1 MEEPWDEIMGPP
13 PGKPADYQ
21 PERHAPSRD
30 PPETVIRSV
39 APGSSPPPAALFR
52 SSASTGSV
60 NATTLPADAAAVGI
74 SQRWSQY
81 EADPDSTR
89 AATSQ
94 AVYMASNAALLRS
107 EHSRA
112 ASSFAADDME
122 VSAALVSSPNDV
134 YMQQFRDTCGTVTP
148 RSFDPQD
155 DEDGDDKSTDSAI
168 GREYDAR
175 HHDHI
180 RQEALRMLEVADAD
194 ANYSVHRT
202 ITGGFM
208 AQPKPL
214 GQQRGR
220 AARSALQGLNFVA
233 NANRTKRFGNYTD
246 VTSTQ
251 TPPTRD
257 DLEYGEFDRRNDCVV
272 DVIGL
277 ENRCASTAAASTTSE
292 SAKSWS
298 SRYSIDSTM
307 LAMSGGAM
315 KQKLDRMDRDHSM
328 ERFSAGNLFR
338 SSPTKSPKI
347 FGSGFDFRQ
356 NHVFGKQKVT
366 IPTDNLQPVWN
377 GTDDSTETPLHRAK
391 TWQEQLYYKK
401 QQQRRWLLCLALVLL
416 CVIVPLVSILSVRRS
431 RTIGTTATQNNSSSN
446 TAGQGTTDNGSDNPT
461 SESDMHQP
469 VTFLVATDTP
479 HTPEQEKKL
488 KQDLATA
495 SKKASFAVHLGNIQ
509 DPKVTNCTDETYVHV
524 ASLLEDASPLR
535 MFVVPGQQDWNDCPD
550 PDAAW
555 TSWTD
560 NFELLDEKWRGVGNV
575 EDIHMYRQKH
585 IFENWGFVEQGVLFL
600 GLHIVNGQVPDAAE
614 FADRND
620 YNYRWVMGMS
630 IEHRMSIR
638 AVVVFGNGYEELPE
652 NKQLFDRLKHFWA
665 SYEHP
670 SLYVHSWKGTEAT
683 GTYGL
688 FFADLDPV
696 PAVRVKNDPK
706 KGPVLITVGFG
717 ENPFT
722 LP

>member
-13 PGKPADYQ
+13 PGKPVGYQ
-21 PERHAPSRD
+21 PERHTPSRD
-30 PPETVIRSV
+30 PPEMVVRSV
-39 APGSSPPPAALFR
+39 TPGSSPPPAALFR
-52 SSASTGSV
+52 SSVS
-60 NATTLPADAAAVGI
+60 ATTLPADADASTVGI

-81 EADPDSTR
+81 EADPDSAR

-107 EHSRA
+107 EHSRG
-112 ASSFAADDME
+112 ASSFAAEDME
-122 VSAALVSSPNDV
+122 VSATLVSSPNDM
-134 YMQQFRDTCGTVTP
+134 YMQQFS
-148 RSFDPQD
+148 SFDPQD

-194 ANYSVHRT
+194 AHYSVHRT

-233 NANRTKRFGNYTD
+233 NANRSKRFGNYTD

-257 DLEYGEFDRRNDCVV
+257 DLEYGEFGGRSDCVV

-277 ENRCASTAAASTTSE
+277 ENRSAYSAAASTTTE

-377 GTDDSTETPLHRAK
+377 GTDDASEAPLHRAK

-401 QQQRRWLLCLALVLL
+401 QQQRRWLLCLVLVLL

-431 RTIGTTATQNNSSSN
+431 RTIGTTATQNSNSDN
-446 TAGQGTTDNGSDNPT
+446 TRTTDKGSDSSTGST
-461 SESDMHQP
+461 SESDGHQS
-469 VTFLVATDTP
+469 VTFFVATDTP

-488 KQDLATA
+488 KQDLATV

-524 ASLLEDASPLR
+524 ASLLEEASPLR

-555 TSWTD
+555 ASWTD

-585 IFENWGFVEQGVLFL
+585 IFENWGFIEQGVLFL

-652 NKQLFDRLKHFWA
+652 NKQLFDRLKQFWA

-683 GTYGL
+683 GTHEL
-688 FFADLDPV
+688 FFADLDPI